1 MNAQNQTFV
10 ACSHCIMTLADDPRM
25 TFDDDGICNHCRDFE
40 ASFASVPKTEAESR
54 AVLDSVVARI
64 REAGK
69 GKPYDC
75 VIGISGGVDS
85 TYIALL
91 TRRLGLRPLAVHFDN
106 GWNSE
111 LAVENIDRIVTRL
124 DLDLETY
131 VIDWDDFREL
141 QVAYLRA
148 SVVDI
153 EVLTDHAIYG
163 ALYEIA
169 IQNGISHIISGVN
182 IATEFFLPEHWIY
195 DKLDHI
201 NIQDIYRKH
210 GNGKKLKNYPFI
222 SRRQRRRIASSGIE
236 IVPILNLLP
245 FDVKQARQEIER
257 EIGWRPYD
265 GKHHESIFTRFYQG
279 YILPRK
285 FGIDKRKAHLSNL
298 ICSGQM
304 TREEALREFQQD
316 LYPPE
321 QRDEDLAFVCKKLQ
335 MSREEFDG
343 LMQQPQRPHLAF
355 ENHRWFFARYPM
367 LKPLLPLWRRYKA
380 WRTG

>member
-1 MNAQNQTFV
+1 MIAEPRKHV
-10 ACSHCIMTLADDPRM
+10 ACTRCIMSLADDPSM
-25 TFDDDGICNHCRDFE
+25 TFDDDGVCNVCRSFDTHFE
-40 ASFASVPKTEAESR
+40 ALPKTEEESR
-54 AVLDSVVARI
+54 ALLEPVIERI
-64 REAGK
+64 RKTGE

-91 TRRLGLRPLAVHFDN
+91 MRRFGLRPLAVHFDN

-111 LAVENIDRIVTRL
+111 LAVENIDRIVTKL
-124 DLDLETY
+124 DLDLVTY
-131 VIDWDDFREL
+131 VIDWNDFREL
-141 QVAYLRA
+141 QLAYLRS

-169 IQNGISHIISGVN
+169 IKNDVRHIISGVN
-182 IATEFFLPEHWIY
+182 VATEDFLLKHWIY
-195 DKLDHI
+195 DKMDYI

-210 GNGKKLKNYPFI
+210 GNGKKLKNYPFL
-222 SRRQRRRIASSGIE
+222 SGRRKRRIASSGIE
-236 IVPILNLLP
+236 IVPILNLLQ
-245 FDVKQARQEIER
+245 FDVKQAREEIER

-304 TREEALREFQQD
+304 TRDEALREFQQD
-316 LYPPE
+316 VYSPE
-321 QRDEDLAFVCKKLQ
+321 QREEDLEFVCKKLQ
-335 MSREEFDG
+335 LSREEFDEI
-343 LMQQPQRPHLAF
+343 MRQPRREHHEFATY
-355 ENHRWFFARYPM
+355 RWFFARNP
-367 LKPLLPLWRRYKA
+367 LLRPLLPLWRRYQRLRA
-380 WRTG
+380 